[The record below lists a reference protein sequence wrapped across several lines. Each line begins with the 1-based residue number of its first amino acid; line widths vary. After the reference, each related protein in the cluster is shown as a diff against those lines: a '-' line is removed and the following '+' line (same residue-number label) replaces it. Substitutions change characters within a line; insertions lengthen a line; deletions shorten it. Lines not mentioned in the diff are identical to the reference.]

1 MAHVSHP
8 SSFIP
13 SPFPHRIGFQQW
25 YPPRRTHM
33 IGSSKPV
40 ALVDTRDPQQ
50 QLHDLQEVNA
60 QLLVAG
66 LCQQNDAEQLRLQ
79 IDFTT
84 TIMTSLGEGVYVIDM
99 AGQCIYLNPAAE
111 QLAGWRMADLQG
123 RSLEIIFLDTASTP
137 ASDHAG
143 EGIASVLAV
152 LRTGEVQRQDEA
164 QLRRRDGGVF
174 AIAYSA
180 APMRMDGQVVG
191 AVISV
196 RDMTQAQQ
204 LRQLREEYLA
214 LVSHDLRA
222 PLSVMMGYAQ
232 LLVRRLEPHGL
243 TREIGHAQMMLESGL
258 RMNAMIQDILDHG
271 QTTPQIDVGIQTPT
285 DLALIVQ
292 QMIDQTVQ
300 PDQRDRIVLDAPPT
314 LPITIN
320 QLQISRVL
328 VNLLTNALKFSSPEQ
343 MVHIQVRQQA
353 AEAQI
358 RVTDQGIGM
367 APDELLHAF
376 ESGYRAK
383 DVDKITGHGLGLYSS
398 RLIVEAH
405 GGQIWVES
413 AVGQG
418 TTVTLTLPIR

>member
-1 MAHVSHP
+1 
-8 SSFIP
+8 
-13 SPFPHRIGFQQW
+13 
-25 YPPRRTHM
+25 M
-33 IGSSKPV
+33 IGSPKHDPAV
-40 ALVDTRDPQQ
+40 LVNSRDPQQ

-66 LCQQNDAEQLRLQ
+66 LRQQNDAEQLRLQ

-84 TIMTSLGEGVYVIDM
+84 TIMTSLGEGVYVINM
-99 AGQCIYLNPAAE
+99 AGQCTYLNPAAE

-123 RSLEIIFLDTASTP
+123 ESLEMIFLDP
-137 ASDHAG
+137 APSSDNDGA
-143 EGIASVLAV
+143 EAESVLAV
-152 LRTGEVQRQDEA
+152 LRTGLVQRRDEA
-164 QLRRRDGGVF
+164 QMRQRHGGVLS
-174 AIAYSA
+174 IAYSA
-180 APMRMDGQVVG
+180 APMMMDGQVVG

-204 LRQLREEYLA
+204 LRQLRQEYLA

-232 LLVRRLEPHGL
+232 LLVRRLEFHGL

-271 QTTPQIDVGIQTPT
+271 QATPQIDAGVQTPT
-285 DLALIVQ
+285 DLVQIVQ

-300 PDQRDRIVLDAPPT
+300 PNQRDRIVLDAPIT

-320 QLQISRVL
+320 QLEISRVL

-343 MVHIQVRQQA
+343 TVHIQVRQQA

-367 APDELLHAF
+367 APDDLLHAF

-383 DVDKITGHGLGLYSS
+383 DVDQIAGHGLGLYSS

-405 GGQIWVES
+405 KGQIWVES